1 MAIVAFHIGVGS
13 GVVCSTLI
21 GNARASVRGTDDK
34 RCSHALF
41 LYSLSI
47 SILTTCPAQGTPGV
61 NVDIL
66 TIKNNC
72 SMRNVYNLSIRAWLL
87 SLLCLL
93 VGGRAVA
100 NEPQFPK
107 TTDDNITVNEVT
119 LVPGSADTYQV
130 EISLV
135 GSQIYTAYQMD
146 ILFPPGVDVVVDEDG
161 PYVDLWDGDGCIYPY
176 VRRKLVH
183 SLSSSYGVISNKLL
197 RISCSDDMNRVLTAT
212 SGKLL
217 YFLVKVSPYLKPG
230 DVILKVTNLDFI
242 TKENAQKY
250 HCKDQTLTLH
260 ATAESTATLSV
271 SGSSHYGTCVL
282 PFAVPTLPDGVKA
295 YSAKGLDSTGQL
307 VVLSEVTQLAAYTPY
322 ILYSASGY
330 TGTLKGAVDASQY
343 GEVVSDGLL
352 RGAIAP
358 QKRKDGY
365 VLQDFGKGEGAKFYA
380 MDGVEFLIPEGKCWL
395 EMPAAQAS
403 APQYGIQI
411 GTTTGITAPATA
423 ATAHGKIYTLDGK
436 EVKTMQPG
444 GIYVVNGKKVLKI
457 K

>member
-1 MAIVAFHIGVGS
+1 
-13 GVVCSTLI
+13 
-21 GNARASVRGTDDK
+21 
-34 RCSHALF
+34 
-41 LYSLSI
+41 
-47 SILTTCPAQGTPGV
+47 
-61 NVDIL
+61 
-66 TIKNNC
+66 
-72 SMRNVYNLSIRAWLL
+72 MRNVYNLSIRAWLL

-100 NEPQFPK
+100 NEPQLPK
-107 TTDDNITVNEVT
+107 PTNDHITVNDVT

-176 VRRKLVH
+176 VRKKLVH
-183 SLSSSYGVISNKLL
+183 SLSSSYGVISDKLL

-217 YFLVKVSPYLKPG
+217 YFLVKASPYLKPG
-230 DVILKVTNLDFI
+230 DVVLKVTNLDLI

-260 ATAESTATLSV
+260 ATAESTVPLSV

-282 PFAVPTLPDGVKA
+282 PFAVSSLPADVKA
-295 YSAKGLDSTGQL
+295 YSAKGLDETGQL

-322 ILYSASGY
+322 ILYSTSGY
-330 TGTLKGAVDASQY
+330 SGSLKGTVDATKY

-358 QKRKDGY
+358 QKCTDGY
-365 VLQDFGKGEGAKFYA
+365 VLQDLGEGAKFYA

-395 EMPAAQAS
+395 EMPKTQAS

-411 GTTTGITAPATA
+411 GATTGITAPITA
-423 ATAHGKIYTLDGK
+423 PTTHGKIYTLDGK

>member
-1 MAIVAFHIGVGS
+1 
-13 GVVCSTLI
+13 
-21 GNARASVRGTDDK
+21 
-34 RCSHALF
+34 
-41 LYSLSI
+41 
-47 SILTTCPAQGTPGV
+47 
-61 NVDIL
+61 
-66 TIKNNC
+66 
-72 SMRNVYNLSIRAWLL
+72 MRNVYNLSIRAWLL

-100 NEPQFPK
+100 NEPQLPK
-107 TTDDNITVNEVT
+107 PTNDYITVNDVT
-119 LVPGSADTYQV
+119 LVPGSTDTYQV

-230 DVILKVTNLDFI
+230 DVVLKVTNLDFI

-282 PFAVPTLPDGVKA
+282 PFAVPTLPADVKA
-295 YSAKGLDSTGQL
+295 YSAKGLDDTGQL
-307 VVLSEVTQLAAYTPY
+307 VVLSEVKQLVAYTPY
-322 ILYSASGY
+322 ILYSESGY
-330 TGTLKGAVDASQY
+330 TGSLSGTVDANKY

-358 QKRKDGY
+358 QKKSAGY
-365 VLQDFGKGEGAKFYA
+365 VLQDLGEGARFYA

-411 GTTTGITAPATA
+411 GATTAITAPTTA
-423 ATAHGKIYTLDGK
+423 ATVHGRIYTLDGK

>member
-1 MAIVAFHIGVGS
+1 
-13 GVVCSTLI
+13 
-21 GNARASVRGTDDK
+21 
-34 RCSHALF
+34 
-41 LYSLSI
+41 
-47 SILTTCPAQGTPGV
+47 
-61 NVDIL
+61 
-66 TIKNNC
+66 
-72 SMRNVYNLSIRAWLL
+72 MRNVYNLSIRAWLL

-100 NEPQFPK
+100 LEPQYPK
-107 TTDDNITVNEVT
+107 PTDDHITVNEVT
-119 LVPGSADTYQV
+119 LVPGSTDTYQV

-161 PYVDLWDGDGCIYPY
+161 PYVDLWEGDGCIYPY
-176 VRRKLVH
+176 VRKKLVH
-183 SLSSSYGVISNKLL
+183 SLSSSYGVISSKLL
-197 RISCSDDMNRVLTAT
+197 RISCRGDMNKELTAIK
-212 SGKLL
+212 GKLL

-230 DVILKVTNLDFI
+230 DVVLKVTNLDFI

-295 YSAKGLDSTGQL
+295 YSAKGLDDTGQL
-307 VVLSEVTQLAAYTPY
+307 VVLDEVTQLAAYTPY
-322 ILYSASGY
+322 ILYSTSGY
-330 TGTLKGAVDASQY
+330 TGSLKGTVDASQY

-365 VLQDFGKGEGAKFYA
+365 VLQDLGAGAKFYA

-395 EMPAAQAS
+395 EMPVAQAS

-411 GTTTGITAPATA
+411 GTTTGITAPTTSAS
-423 ATAHGKIYTLDGK
+423 AHGKIYTLDGK
-436 EVKTMQPG
+436 QVKTMQPG

>member
-1 MAIVAFHIGVGS
+1 
-13 GVVCSTLI
+13 
-21 GNARASVRGTDDK
+21 
-34 RCSHALF
+34 
-41 LYSLSI
+41 
-47 SILTTCPAQGTPGV
+47 
-61 NVDIL
+61 
-66 TIKNNC
+66 
-72 SMRNVYNLSIRAWLL
+72 MRNVYNLSIRAWLL
-87 SLLCLL
+87 SLLCLM

-107 TTDDNITVNEVT
+107 PTDDNITVNDVT
-119 LVPGSADTYQV
+119 LVPGSTDTYQV

-217 YFLVKVSPYLKPG
+217 YFQVKVSPYLKPG

-282 PFAVPTLPDGVKA
+282 PFAVSQLPADVKA
-295 YSAKGLDSTGQL
+295 YSAKGLDDTGKL
-307 VVLSEVTQLAAYTPY
+307 VVLSEVKQLAAYTPY

-330 TGTLKGAVDASQY
+330 SGSLSGTVDASQY

-358 QKRKDGY
+358 QKKSEGY
-365 VLQDFGKGEGAKFYA
+365 VLQDLGEGAKFYA

-411 GTTTGITAPATA
+411 GTTTGITAPTTS

>member
-1 MAIVAFHIGVGS
+1 MREPQFVGQTTS
-13 GVVCSTLI
+13 GVPT
-21 GNARASVRGTDDK
+21 
-34 RCSHALF
+34 LF
-41 LYSLSI
+41 LCSLSI

-100 NEPQFPK
+100 NEPQLPK
-107 TTDDNITVNEVT
+107 PTNDHITVNDVT
-119 LVPGSADTYQV
+119 LVPGSTDTYQV

-135 GSQIYTAYQMD
+135 GSQIYTAFQMD

-176 VRRKLVH
+176 VRKKLVH
-183 SLSSSYGVISNKLL
+183 SLSSSYGVISDKLL

-212 SGKLL
+212 SGKPL

-230 DVILKVTNLDFI
+230 DVVLKVTNLDFI

-282 PFAVPTLPDGVKA
+282 PFAVSSLPDGVKA
-295 YSAKGLDSTGQL
+295 YSAKGLDDTGKL
-307 VVLSEVTQLAAYTPY
+307 VVLDEVTQLAAYTPY

-330 TGTLKGAVDASQY
+330 SGSLKGTVDADKY

-358 QKRKDGY
+358 QKKSAGY
-365 VLQDFGKGEGAKFYA
+365 VLQDLGEGAKFYA

-411 GTTTGITAPATA
+411 GTTTAITAPTTA
-423 ATAHGKIYTLDGK
+423 VSAHGKIYTLDGK
-436 EVKTMQPG
+436 QVKTMQPG

>member
-1 MAIVAFHIGVGS
+1 
-13 GVVCSTLI
+13 
-21 GNARASVRGTDDK
+21 
-34 RCSHALF
+34 
-41 LYSLSI
+41 
-47 SILTTCPAQGTPGV
+47 
-61 NVDIL
+61 
-66 TIKNNC
+66 
-72 SMRNVYNLSIRAWLL
+72 MRNVYNLSIRAWLL

-100 NEPQFPK
+100 NESQLPK
-107 TTDDNITVNEVT
+107 STNDYITVNDVT

-135 GSQIYTAYQMD
+135 GSKNYTAYQMD
-146 ILFPPGVDVVVDEDG
+146 ILFPPGVDVVMAGKKPSLYTWKKE
-161 PYVDLWDGDGCIYPY
+161 GCIYPKY
-176 VRRKLVH
+176 ETDEGYEYSHKVT
-183 SLSSSYGVISNKLL
+183 SSYNVVSDKLL
-197 RISCSDDMNRVLTAT
+197 RISCISQDLDELTAT

-217 YFLVKVSPYLKPG
+217 YFKVKASPYLKPG
-230 DVILKVTNLDFI
+230 DVVLKVTNLDFI
-242 TKENAQKY
+242 TNENKVQTY

-295 YSAKGLDSTGQL
+295 YSAKGLDDTGQL

-330 TGTLKGAVDASQY
+330 SGSLSGTVDANKY

-358 QKRKDGY
+358 QKKSAGY
-365 VLQDFGKGEGAKFYA
+365 VLQDLGEGAKFYA

-395 EMPAAQAS
+395 EMPATQVS

-411 GTTTGITAPATA
+411 GATTAITAPTTS

-436 EVKTMQPG
+436 QVKTMQLG

>member
-1 MAIVAFHIGVGS
+1 MREPQFVGQTTS
-13 GVVCSTLI
+13 GVPT
-21 GNARASVRGTDDK
+21 
-34 RCSHALF
+34 LF
-41 LYSLSI
+41 LCSLSI

-66 TIKNNC
+66 TIKNNY

-100 NEPQFPK
+100 NEPQLPK
-107 TTDDNITVNEVT
+107 PTDDYITVNDVT
-119 LVPGSADTYQV
+119 LVPGSTDTYQV

-135 GSQIYTAYQMD
+135 GSLIYTAYQMD

-176 VRRKLVH
+176 VRKKLVH

-217 YFLVKVSPYLKPG
+217 YFLVKASPYLKPG
-230 DVILKVTNLDFI
+230 DVILKVTNLDFT
-242 TKENAQKY
+242 TKENSQKY
-250 HCKDQTLTLH
+250 SCKDQTLTLH

-282 PFAVPTLPDGVKA
+282 PFAVSPLPDGVKA
-295 YSAKGLDSTGQL
+295 YSAKGLDDTGQL
-307 VVLSEVTQLAAYTPY
+307 VVLDEVTQLAAYTPY
-322 ILYSASGY
+322 ILYSALGY
-330 TGTLKGAVDASQY
+330 TGSLKGTVDANKY

-358 QKRKDGY
+358 QKKSAGY
-365 VLQDFGKGEGAKFYA
+365 VLQDLGEGAKFYA

-411 GTTTGITAPATA
+411 GATTGITAPTTSAS
-423 ATAHGKIYTLDGK
+423 AHGKIYTLDGK

>member
-1 MAIVAFHIGVGS
+1 
-13 GVVCSTLI
+13 
-21 GNARASVRGTDDK
+21 
-34 RCSHALF
+34 
-41 LYSLSI
+41 
-47 SILTTCPAQGTPGV
+47 
-61 NVDIL
+61 
-66 TIKNNC
+66 
-72 SMRNVYNLSIRAWLL
+72 MRNVYNLSIRAWLL

-93 VGGRAVA
+93 VGDRAVA
-100 NEPQFPK
+100 NEPQLPK
-107 TTDDNITVNEVT
+107 PTNDYISVNDVT
-119 LVPGSADTYQV
+119 LVPGSTDTYQV

-176 VRRKLVH
+176 VRKKLVH
-183 SLSSSYGVISNKLL
+183 SLSSSYGVVSNKLL

-217 YFLVKVSPYLKPG
+217 YFLIKASPYLKPG
-230 DVILKVTNLDFI
+230 DVVLKVTNLDFT
-242 TKENAQKY
+242 TKENSQKY
-250 HCKDQTLTLH
+250 SCKDQTLTLH
-260 ATAESTATLSV
+260 AKAESTATLSV
-271 SGSSHYGTCVL
+271 NGSSHYGTCVL
-282 PFAVPTLPDGVKA
+282 PFAVSPLPDGVKA
-295 YSAKGLDSTGQL
+295 YSAKGLDATGQL

-322 ILYSASGY
+322 ILYSTSGY
-330 TGTLKGAVDASQY
+330 SGSLKGTVDADKY

-352 RGAIAP
+352 CGAIAP

-365 VLQDFGKGEGAKFYA
+365 VLQDLGEGAKFYA

-395 EMPAAQAS
+395 EMPPAQAS

-411 GTTTGITAPATA
+411 GATTAITAPTTA
-423 ATAHGKIYTLDGK
+423 ASAHGKIYTLDGK
-436 EVKTMQPG
+436 LVKTMQPG

>member
-1 MAIVAFHIGVGS
+1 
-13 GVVCSTLI
+13 
-21 GNARASVRGTDDK
+21 
-34 RCSHALF
+34 
-41 LYSLSI
+41 
-47 SILTTCPAQGTPGV
+47 
-61 NVDIL
+61 
-66 TIKNNC
+66 
-72 SMRNVYNLSIRAWLL
+72 MRNVYNLSIRAWLL

-100 NEPQFPK
+100 NEPQLPK
-107 TTDDNITVNEVT
+107 PTNDHITVNDVT
-119 LVPGSADTYQV
+119 LVPGSTDTYQV

-135 GSQIYTAYQMD
+135 GSQIYTAFQMD
-146 ILFPPGVDVVVDEDG
+146 IVFPPGVEPVLMRDV
-161 PYVDLWDGDGCIYPY
+161 YVKLFNTDDNDLC
-176 VRRKLVH
+176 
-183 SLSSSYGVISNKLL
+183 SSSHTIGVSYGAVKDKERTL
-197 RISCSDDMNRVLTAT
+197 RMSCVSLQASPFYGK

-217 YFLVKVSPYLKPG
+217 YFKVKASPYLKPG
-230 DVILKVTNLDFI
+230 DVVLKVTNLDFI

-260 ATAESTATLSV
+260 AKAESTATLSV

-282 PFAVPTLPDGVKA
+282 PFAVSTLPADVKA
-295 YSAKGLDSTGQL
+295 YSAKGLDDTGQL
-307 VVLSEVTQLAAYTPY
+307 VVLDEVTQLAAYTPY
-322 ILYSASGY
+322 ILYSTSGY
-330 TGTLKGAVDASQY
+330 TGSLKGTVDASQY

-365 VLQDFGKGEGAKFYA
+365 VLQDLGAGAKFYA

-403 APQYGIQI
+403 ALQYGIQI
-411 GTTTGITAPATA
+411 GATTGITAPTTA
-423 ATAHGKIYTLDGK
+423 ANAHGRIYTLDGK
-436 EVKTMQPG
+436 QVKTMQPG

>member
-1 MAIVAFHIGVGS
+1 
-13 GVVCSTLI
+13 
-21 GNARASVRGTDDK
+21 
-34 RCSHALF
+34 
-41 LYSLSI
+41 
-47 SILTTCPAQGTPGV
+47 
-61 NVDIL
+61 
-66 TIKNNC
+66 
-72 SMRNVYNLSIRAWLL
+72 MRNVYNLSIRAWLL

-100 NEPQFPK
+100 NEPQLPK
-107 TTDDNITVNEVT
+107 PTNDHITVNDVT
-119 LVPGSADTYQV
+119 LVPGSTDTYQV

-135 GSQIYTAYQMD
+135 GSQIYTAFQMD

-176 VRRKLVH
+176 VRKKLVH

-217 YFLVKVSPYLKPG
+217 YFKVKVSPYLKLG
-230 DVILKVTNLDFI
+230 DVVLKVTNLDFI

-282 PFAVPTLPDGVKA
+282 PFAVSPLPDGVKA
-295 YSAKGLDSTGQL
+295 YSAKGFDETGQL
-307 VVLSEVTQLAAYTPY
+307 VVLDEVTQLAAYTPY

-330 TGTLKGAVDASQY
+330 SGSLKGTVDASQY

-358 QKRKDGY
+358 QKKSEGY
-365 VLQDFGKGEGAKFYA
+365 VLQDLGEGAKFYA

-411 GTTTGITAPATA
+411 GATTAITAPTTSAS
-423 ATAHGKIYTLDGK
+423 AHGKIYTLDGK
-436 EVKTMQPG
+436 RVKTMQPG

>member
-1 MAIVAFHIGVGS
+1 MREPQFVGQTTS
-13 GVVCSTLI
+13 GVPT
-21 GNARASVRGTDDK
+21 
-34 RCSHALF
+34 LF
-41 LYSLSI
+41 LCSLSI

-66 TIKNNC
+66 TIKNNY

-107 TTDDNITVNEVT
+107 PTDDNITVNDVT
-119 LVPGSADTYQV
+119 LVPGSTDTYQV

-217 YFLVKVSPYLKPG
+217 YFLVKASPYLKPG

-260 ATAESTATLSV
+260 AKAESTATLSV

-295 YSAKGLDSTGQL
+295 YSAKGLDETGQF

-330 TGTLKGAVDASQY
+330 TGSLKGTVDANKY

-352 RGAIAP
+352 HGAIAP
-358 QKRKDGY
+358 QKCKDGY
-365 VLQDFGKGEGAKFYA
+365 VLQDLGEGAKFYA

-395 EMPAAQAS
+395 EMPTAQAS

-411 GTTTGITAPATA
+411 GTTTAITAPT
-423 ATAHGKIYTLDGK
+423 TSVSAHGKIYTLDGK

-444 GIYVVNGKKVLKI
+444 SIYVVNGKKVLKI

>member
-1 MAIVAFHIGVGS
+1 
-13 GVVCSTLI
+13 
-21 GNARASVRGTDDK
+21 
-34 RCSHALF
+34 
-41 LYSLSI
+41 
-47 SILTTCPAQGTPGV
+47 
-61 NVDIL
+61 
-66 TIKNNC
+66 
-72 SMRNVYNLSIRAWLL
+72 MRNVYNLSIRAWLL

-100 NEPQFPK
+100 LEPQYPK
-107 TTDDNITVNEVT
+107 PTNDYITVNDVT

-161 PYVDLWDGDGCIYPY
+161 PYVEIWDGDGCIYPY
-176 VRRKLVH
+176 TRKKLTH
-183 SLSSSYGVISNKLL
+183 GITSSYGVIGPKAL
-197 RISCSDDMNRVLTAT
+197 RLSCISDRNAELTAQ
-212 SGKLL
+212 SGPLL
-217 YFLVKVSPYLKPG
+217 SIMVKASPYLKPG
-230 DVILKVTNLDFI
+230 DVSLKVTNLDFI

-282 PFAVPTLPDGVKA
+282 PFAVPTLPTDVKA
-295 YSAKGLDSTGQL
+295 YSAKGLDDTGLL

-322 ILYSASGY
+322 ILYSESGY
-330 TGTLKGAVDASQY
+330 SGSLSGTVDANKY

-358 QKRKDGY
+358 QKRTDGY
-365 VLQDFGKGEGAKFYA
+365 VLQDLGEGAKFYA

-411 GTTTGITAPATA
+411 GTTTGITAPTTTPTA
-423 ATAHGKIYTLDGK
+423 YGKIYTLDGK

>member
-1 MAIVAFHIGVGS
+1 
-13 GVVCSTLI
+13 
-21 GNARASVRGTDDK
+21 
-34 RCSHALF
+34 
-41 LYSLSI
+41 
-47 SILTTCPAQGTPGV
+47 
-61 NVDIL
+61 
-66 TIKNNC
+66 
-72 SMRNVYNLSIRAWLL
+72 MRNVYNLSIRAWLL
-87 SLLCLL
+87 SLLCLM

-100 NEPQFPK
+100 NEPQLPK
-107 TTDDNITVNEVT
+107 PTNDYITVNDVT
-119 LVPGSADTYQV
+119 LVPGSTDTYQV

-183 SLSSSYGVISNKLL
+183 SLSSSYGVVSNKLL

-217 YFLVKVSPYLKPG
+217 YFLVKASPYLKPG
-230 DVILKVTNLDFI
+230 DVVLKVTNLDFT
-242 TKENAQKY
+242 TKENSQKY
-250 HCKDQTLTLH
+250 SCKDQTLTLH

-282 PFAVPTLPDGVKA
+282 PFAVSPLPDGVKA
-295 YSAKGLDSTGQL
+295 YSAKGLDETGQL

-330 TGTLKGAVDASQY
+330 SGSLSGSVDADKY
-343 GEVVSDGLL
+343 REVVSDGLL

-358 QKRKDGY
+358 QKKSAGY
-365 VLQDFGKGEGAKFYA
+365 VLQDLGEGAKFYA

-411 GTTTGITAPATA
+411 GATTAINAPTTSAS
-423 ATAHGKIYTLDGK
+423 AHGKIYTLDGK
-436 EVKTMQPG
+436 QVKTMQPG

>member
-1 MAIVAFHIGVGS
+1 
-13 GVVCSTLI
+13 
-21 GNARASVRGTDDK
+21 
-34 RCSHALF
+34 
-41 LYSLSI
+41 
-47 SILTTCPAQGTPGV
+47 
-61 NVDIL
+61 
-66 TIKNNC
+66 
-72 SMRNVYNLSIRAWLL
+72 MRNVYNLSIRAWLL

-107 TTDDNITVNEVT
+107 PTDDNITVNDVT
-119 LVPGSADTYQV
+119 LVPGSTDTYQV

-176 VRRKLVH
+176 VRKKLVH
-183 SLSSSYGVISNKLL
+183 SLSSSYGVISSKLL
-197 RISCSDDMNRVLTAT
+197 RISCRGDMNKELTAIK
-212 SGKLL
+212 GKLL

-230 DVILKVTNLDFI
+230 DVVLKVTNLDFI

-282 PFAVPTLPDGVKA
+282 PFAVSSLPADVKA
-295 YSAKGLDSTGQL
+295 YSAKGLDDTGQL
-307 VVLSEVTQLAAYTPY
+307 VVLDEVTQLAAYTPY

-330 TGTLKGAVDASQY
+330 TGSLSGAVAANKY

-358 QKRKDGY
+358 QKRTDGY
-365 VLQDFGKGEGAKFYA
+365 VLQDLGEGAKFYA

-411 GTTTGITAPATA
+411 GATTGITAPTTA
-423 ATAHGKIYTLDGK
+423 PTTHGKIYTLDGK
-436 EVKTMQPG
+436 EVKTIQPG

-457 K
+457 TN

>member
-1 MAIVAFHIGVGS
+1 MTIVAFHIGVGS

-34 RCSHALF
+34 RCSHAFFMLAF
-41 LYSLSI
+41 HLYLNNLSGHGDPRRKCRY
-47 SILTTCPAQGTPGV
+47 TNYQ
-61 NVDIL
+61 
-66 TIKNNC
+66 KYY

-100 NEPQFPK
+100 NEPQLPK
-107 TTDDNITVNEVT
+107 PTNDYITVNDVT
-119 LVPGSADTYQV
+119 LVPGSTDTYQV

-146 ILFPPGVDVVVDEDG
+146 ILFPPGVDVVMAGKKPSLYTWKKE
-161 PYVDLWDGDGCIYPY
+161 GCIYPKY
-176 VRRKLVH
+176 ETDEGYEYSHKIT
-183 SLSSSYGVISNKLL
+183 SSYNVVSDKLL
-197 RISCSDDMNRVLTAT
+197 RISCYSGDNDELTAT

-217 YFLVKVSPYLKPG
+217 YFKVKTSPYLKPG
-230 DVILKVTNLDFI
+230 DVVLKVTNLDFI
-242 TKENAQKY
+242 KENAQKY

-260 ATAESTATLSV
+260 ATAESTVNLSV

-282 PFAVPTLPDGVKA
+282 PFAVTTLPDGVKA
-295 YSAKGLDSTGQL
+295 YSAKGLDDTGLL

-322 ILYSASGY
+322 ILYSESGY
-330 TGTLKGAVDASQY
+330 SGSLSGTVDVSQY

-352 RGAIAP
+352 WGAIAP

-365 VLQDFGKGEGAKFYA
+365 VLQDLGEGAKFYA

-403 APQYGIQI
+403 VPQYGIQI
-411 GTTTGITAPATA
+411 GTTTGITALTTTPTA
-423 ATAHGKIYTLDGK
+423 YGKIYTLDGK

>member
-1 MAIVAFHIGVGS
+1 MREPQFVGQTTS
-13 GVVCSTLI
+13 GVPT
-21 GNARASVRGTDDK
+21 
-34 RCSHALF
+34 LF
-41 LYSLSI
+41 LCSLSI

-217 YFLVKVSPYLKPG
+217 YFLVKASPYLKPG

-260 ATAESTATLSV
+260 AKAESTATLSV

-295 YSAKGLDSTGQL
+295 YSAKGLDETGQF

-330 TGTLKGAVDASQY
+330 TGSLKGTVDANKY

-352 RGAIAP
+352 HGAIAP
-358 QKRKDGY
+358 QKCKDGY
-365 VLQDFGKGEGAKFYA
+365 VLQDLGEGAKFYA

-395 EMPAAQAS
+395 EMPTAQAS

-411 GTTTGITAPATA
+411 GTTTAITAPT
-423 ATAHGKIYTLDGK
+423 TSVSAHGKIYTLDGK

-444 GIYVVNGKKVLKI
+444 SIYVVNGKKVLKI

>member
-1 MAIVAFHIGVGS
+1 
-13 GVVCSTLI
+13 
-21 GNARASVRGTDDK
+21 
-34 RCSHALF
+34 
-41 LYSLSI
+41 
-47 SILTTCPAQGTPGV
+47 
-61 NVDIL
+61 
-66 TIKNNC
+66 
-72 SMRNVYNLSIRAWLL
+72 MRNVYNLSIRAWLL

-107 TTDDNITVNEVT
+107 PTDDHITVNEVT

-135 GSQIYTAYQMD
+135 GSQIYTASQMD
-146 ILFPPGVDVVVDEDG
+146 IEFPPGVEPVLMRDV
-161 PYVDLWDGDGCIYPY
+161 YVKLFNTDDNDLC
-176 VRRKLVH
+176 
-183 SLSSSYGVISNKLL
+183 SSSHTIGVSYGAIKERTL
-197 RISCSDDMNRVLTAT
+197 RMSCASLQNTSFYGK

-217 YFLVKVSPYLKPG
+217 YFKVKASPYLKPG
-230 DVILKVTNLDFI
+230 DVVLKVTNFDLI
-242 TKENAQKY
+242 KENAQKY

-260 ATAESTATLSV
+260 AKAESTVNLSV

-282 PFAVPTLPDGVKA
+282 PFAVSSLPAGVKA
-295 YSAKGLDSTGQL
+295 YSAKGLDETGQL
-307 VVLSEVTQLAAYTPY
+307 VVLSEVKQLAAYTPY
-322 ILYSASGY
+322 ILYSATGY
-330 TGTLKGAVDASQY
+330 TGILNGAVDVSQY

-365 VLQDFGKGEGAKFYA
+365 VLQDFGEGAKFYA

-411 GTTTGITAPATA
+411 GTTTGITAPT
-423 ATAHGKIYTLDGK
+423 TTSTVHGKIYTLDGK
-436 EVKTMQPG
+436 EEKTMPPG
-444 GIYVVNGKKVLKI
+444 GLYVVNGKKVLKI

>member
-1 MAIVAFHIGVGS
+1 
-13 GVVCSTLI
+13 
-21 GNARASVRGTDDK
+21 
-34 RCSHALF
+34 
-41 LYSLSI
+41 
-47 SILTTCPAQGTPGV
+47 
-61 NVDIL
+61 
-66 TIKNNC
+66 
-72 SMRNVYNLSIRAWLL
+72 MRNVYNLSIRAWLL

-100 NEPQFPK
+100 NEPQLPK
-107 TTDDNITVNEVT
+107 PTNDHITVNDVT
-119 LVPGSADTYQV
+119 LVPGSTDTYQV

-135 GSQIYTAYQMD
+135 GSQIYTAFQMD

-176 VRRKLVH
+176 VRKKLVH

-217 YFLVKVSPYLKPG
+217 YFKVKVSPYLKPG
-230 DVILKVTNLDFI
+230 DVVLKVTNLDFI

-282 PFAVPTLPDGVKA
+282 PFAVPTLPVGVKA
-295 YSAKGLDSTGQL
+295 YSAKGFDDTGQL
-307 VVLSEVTQLAAYTPY
+307 VVLDEVKQLVAYTPY
-322 ILYSASGY
+322 ILYSTSGY
-330 TGTLKGAVDASQY
+330 TGSLSGTVDANKY

-358 QKRKDGY
+358 QKKSAGY
-365 VLQDFGKGEGAKFYA
+365 VLQDLGEGAKFYA

-411 GTTTGITAPATA
+411 GATTAITAPTTA

-436 EVKTMQPG
+436 QVPTMQPG

>member
-1 MAIVAFHIGVGS
+1 MTIVAFHIGVGS
-13 GVVCSTLI
+13 GVVCSTLM

-34 RCSHALF
+34 RCSHAFFMLAF
-41 LYSLSI
+41 HLYLNNLS
-47 SILTTCPAQGTPGV
+47 GPGDPRRKCRYT
-61 NVDIL
+61 NYQ
-66 TIKNNC
+66 NNY

-100 NEPQFPK
+100 NEPQYPK
-107 TTDDNITVNEVT
+107 PTNDYITVNEVT
-119 LVPGSADTYQV
+119 LVPGSTDTYQV

-217 YFLVKVSPYLKPG
+217 YFLVKASPYLKPG

-260 ATAESTATLSV
+260 AKAESTVNLSV

-295 YSAKGLDSTGQL
+295 YSAKGLDDTGQL

-322 ILYSASGY
+322 ILYSESGY
-330 TGTLKGAVDASQY
+330 SGSLKGEVDANKY
-343 GEVVSDGLL
+343 GEVVIDGLL

-358 QKRKDGY
+358 QKKSEGY
-365 VLQDFGKGEGAKFYA
+365 VLQDLGEGAKFYA

-411 GTTTGITAPATA
+411 GATTAITAPT
-423 ATAHGKIYTLDGK
+423 TTPSAHGKIYTLDGK
-436 EVKTMQPG
+436 QVKTMQPG